1 VNLKL
6 KSARM
11 AEPSSPAP
19 SRLRYRNRKSMTVPQ
34 QAPEKFRVVLV
45 EDHPMFREQLAH
57 LINKEPDMCVCGE
70 ADNIR
75 DAVQLLESNPPDIVI
90 VDLTLKGPSG
100 LELLKDL
107 KARQLSI
114 PVLVLSMH
122 DELLYAERVLRAGA
136 RGYITKN
143 QTSNEVIAAVRKVLN
158 GHVYLGSEMASRV
171 LENLS
176 TRPKTE
182 KGVSLLTDR
191 ELEIFEL
198 IGRGRTTREISSS
211 LRLGM
216 TTVDT
221 YRARIK
227 TKLNLENASQLAH
240 EAIRW
245 VSAGQKASVQ
255 KLSGSIEKRALRR
268 RAPVGATWL

>member
-1 VNLKL
+1 VNHLTNTFGQT
-6 KSARM
+6 S
-11 AEPSSPAP
+11 
-19 SRLRYRNRKSMTVPQ
+19 
-34 QAPEKFRVVLV
+34 EKFRVVLV

-57 LINKEPDMCVCGE
+57 LINKEPDMCICGE

-75 DAVQLLESNPPDIVI
+75 DALELLQSASADIVI

-107 KARQLSI
+107 KAHQVNV

-143 QTSNEVIAAVRKVLN
+143 QTSNEVMAAIRKVLN

-171 LENLS
+171 LENFS
-176 TRPKTE
+176 TQPKTE
-182 KGVSLLTDR
+182 KGVALLTDR

-216 TTVDT
+216 STVDT
-221 YRARIK
+221 YRTRIK
-227 TKLNLENASQLAH
+227 AKLNLENASQLCH

-245 VSAGQKASVQ
+245 VSAGQKA
-255 KLSGSIEKRALRR
+255 
-268 RAPVGATWL
+268 PD

>member
-1 VNLKL
+1 MELENT
-6 KSARM
+6 R
-11 AEPSSPAP
+11 
-19 SRLRYRNRKSMTVPQ
+19 Q
-34 QAPEKFRVVLV
+34 QTSEKFRVLLV

-57 LINKEPDMCVCGE
+57 LINKEPDMCICGE

-75 DAVQLLESNPPDIVI
+75 DAFALLQSASADIVI
-90 VDLTLKGPSG
+90 VDLMLKGPSG

-107 KARQLSI
+107 KAQQI
-114 PVLVLSMH
+114 DVPVLVLSMH

-143 QTSNEVIAAVRKVLN
+143 QTSNEVMVAIRKILN
-158 GHVYLGSEMASRV
+158 GHVYLGPEMASRV

-182 KGVSLLTDR
+182 TGVALLTDR

-198 IGRGRTTREISSS
+198 IGRGRTTREISDS

-216 TTVDT
+216 STVDT

-227 TKLNLENASQLAH
+227 AKLNLENATQLCH
-240 EAIRW
+240 EAIHW
-245 VSAGQKASVQ
+245 VSAGQKAS
-255 KLSGSIEKRALRR
+255 I
-268 RAPVGATWL
+268 